1 MNSNNL
7 FRKPLVVSISNGMT
21 NGSIPVT
28 NATDVKLE
36 LAVVSQQALLHQ
48 VKVDWL
54 VVNDNRAHAALIGQG
69 WIPTTLIG

>member
-1 MNSNNL
+1 
-7 FRKPLVVSISNGMT
+7 MT

-69 WIPTTLIG
+69 RIPTTLIG